1 VKTSSKTFQVV
12 LADDHP
18 VVLGGLRDL
27 VQTDSMF
34 EIVAECLDGVTALQ
48 TIEDQKPELAILDIA
63 MPGLSGV
70 DVLTAIEERR
80 LSTRIVIL
88 TATAT
93 DSQIVEA
100 VSLGAYGLMLKDAA
114 ADTLLACM
122 RAVSMGNRWLP
133 AEIVEPAFERELKR
147 RGTIEHINHSLT
159 PREREIVR
167 LVAEGQSNKE
177 IGLQIHVTEGTVKMH
192 LHNIYQKLNVNNRTA
207 LAALL
212 LSHRTDQNLGDSIFS

>member
-1 VKTSSKTFQVV
+1 VKTTSKTFQVV

-27 VQTDSMF
+27 VRTDPMF
-34 EIVAECLDGVTALQ
+34 EIVAECLDGATALQ

-80 LSTRIVIL
+80 LSTRIIIL
-88 TATAT
+88 TATAD

-133 AEIVEPAFERELKR
+133 AEIVEPATARELKR
-147 RGTIEHINHSLT
+147 RGAIEHSNHPLT

-167 LVAEGQSNKE
+167 LVAEGHSNKE
-177 IGLQIHVTEGTVKMH
+177 IGLQIGVTEGTVKMH
-192 LHNIYQKLNVNNRTA
+192 LHNIYQKLGINNRTA
-207 LAALL
+207 LAALV
-212 LSHRTDQNLGDSIFS
+212 LSHRTDQKP

>member
-1 VKTSSKTFQVV
+1 VKTSFKTFQVV

-27 VQTDSMF
+27 VRTDPMF
-34 EIVAECLDGVTALQ
+34 EIVAECLDGATALQ

-70 DVLTAIEERR
+70 DVLTAIGERR
-80 LSTRIVIL
+80 LSTRIIIL
-88 TATAT
+88 TATAD

-133 AEIVEPAFERELKR
+133 AAIVEPATARELKR
-147 RGTIEHINHSLT
+147 RGTIEHSNHPLT

-167 LVAEGQSNKE
+167 LVAEGRSNKE
-177 IGLQIHVTEGTVKMH
+177 IGLQIGVTEGTVKMH
-192 LHNIYQKLNVNNRTA
+192 LHNIYQKLGINNRTA
-207 LAALL
+207 LAALVL
-212 LSHRTDQNLGDSIFS
+212 GHRTDQKP

>member
-1 VKTSSKTFQVV
+1 
-12 LADDHP
+12 
-18 VVLGGLRDL
+18 
-27 VQTDSMF
+27 MF

-48 TIEDQKPELAILDIA
+48 TIEDEKPELAILDIA

-80 LSTRIVIL
+80 LSTRIIIL
-88 TATAT
+88 TATAS

-133 AEIVEPAFERELKR
+133 AEIVEPAIKRELRR
-147 RGTIEHINHSLT
+147 RGTIEPNKHPLT
-159 PREREIVR
+159 PREREIVH
-167 LVAEGQSNKE
+167 LVAEGRSNKE
-177 IGLQIHVTEGTVKMH
+177 IGLQLGVTEGTVKMH
-192 LHNIYQKLNVNNRTA
+192 LHNIYQKLSVNNRTA
-207 LAALL
+207 LAAFV
-212 LSHRTDQNLGDSIFS
+212 LSHGTDQNPGDSNFS